1 MTGYIR
7 CSTDKDVVA
16 VELLEELQS
25 DSGHRV
31 IHIKAEEAAEPRPGP
46 PVEELVRSEELVR
59 ALKKRGIHHFY
70 EFQAEAIQ
78 LINKGRNVLVVA
90 GTGSGK
96 TEAFLVPILDRML
109 TGSQE
114 LAVLVYPTKALARDQ
129 IERVESFTSEIFG
142 FRVATYD
149 GDTPE
154 KERELIFQYPPRLLV
169 TNPDMLHLSIRQSQR
184 FRDLVRHAG
193 CVILDDA
200 HVYSGVF
207 GSHVYYVLKR
217 LRRVAE
223 RTLQLIAAT
232 ATIGNPQEFAY
243 RLLGEDAVIVVA
255 EPARRAPVYH
265 VMLEPTARSRTAEV
279 LTLLKRLSERG
290 LRTLVFVDSHR
301 LAESLSILAAREGI
315 RAAVHRAG
323 LLPEERKKVEEK
335 LRRGELDA
343 VVATPTLELGIDIGD
358 LDAVIMYGVP
368 PTFSKYLQRAG
379 RVGRRRRA
387 GYVFLVLGNDPISS
401 YYGRHP
407 EEFYEQSPDPVFLE
421 PRNEEVAKV
430 HLLSMSLDSPL
441 RLEELDAFERNVA
454 LRLISE
460 GLFRL
465 HGGYLQPTKRGL
477 TFLRDRD
484 NIRGVGEQVRIVTDA
499 GKLIGYRELP
509 QAIKELFPGAV
520 YLHGGRTYLSI
531 KLEGRKAVVKPV
543 PTKTPPVVTSPLYYT
558 MPSEEEVLAER
569 AMCGIPVRY
578 VTLTVQDVVYGY
590 VVKSF
595 PEGQVISQRLLGREL
610 SYSFRTK
617 GILIEF
623 PPRSEWS
630 ELQNAE
636 AFHAVEH
643 ALIYAAQMVVGASP
657 TDLGGVSF
665 PSGHVFIYDAFPGG
679 SGVSAR
685 LFAELEKAV
694 ARAFDITSKCTCE
707 DGCPRCIF
715 SPYCG
720 NNNKILSRRRAAEVL
735 GEVLALKL
743 AAARTERF
751 GKPIV

>member
-1 MTGYIR
+1 M
-7 CSTDKDVVA
+7 A
-16 VELLEELQS
+16 AELLEELRS
-25 DSGHRV
+25 DSGHRIV
-31 IHIKAEEAAEPRPGP
+31 YFKVEESAEPELGP
-46 PVEELVRSEELVR
+46 PVEELVKSEELLR
-59 ALKKRGIHHFY
+59 TLKRRGIHRFY
-70 EFQAEAIQ
+70 EFQAEAIR
-78 LINKGRNVLVVA
+78 LISEGRNVLVVA
-90 GTGSGK
+90 GTGCGK
-96 TEAFLVPILDRML
+96 TEAFLVPVLDRML
-109 TGSQE
+109 VGSQE

-129 IERVESFTSEIFG
+129 VERIESYTGEIFG

-149 GDTPE
+149 GDTPDR
-154 KERELIFQYPPRLLV
+154 ERELIFQYPPRLLV
-169 TNPDMLHLSIRQSQR
+169 TNPDMLHLSLRRSQR
-184 FRDLVRHAG
+184 FRDLARRVG
-193 CVILDDA
+193 YVILDDA

-217 LRRVAE
+217 LRRILE
-223 RTLQLIAAT
+223 RSPQLIAAT
-232 ATIGNPQEFAY
+232 ATIGNPQEFASK
-243 RLLGEDAVIVVA
+243 LLGEDAVIVIA
-255 EPARRAPVYH
+255 EPARRAPVFH

-279 LTLLKRLSERG
+279 LVLLRRLSEKG

-301 LAESLSILAAREGI
+301 LAESLSILAAREGV
-315 RAAVHRAG
+315 RTAVHRAG
-323 LLPEERKKVEEK
+323 LLPEERRRVEEK
-335 LRRGELDA
+335 LRKGELDA
-343 VVATPTLELGIDIGD
+343 VVATPTLELGIDIGE

-407 EEFYEQSPDPVFLE
+407 EDFYGQSPDPVFLE

-430 HLLSMSLDSPL
+430 HLLSMSLDAPL
-441 RLEELDAFERNVA
+441 RLEELDEFERGVA
-454 LRLISE
+454 LRLLSE
-460 GLFRL
+460 GLL
-465 HGGYLQPTKRGL
+465 KQSGGYLRPTRRGIA
-477 TFLRDRD
+477 FLRERD
-484 NIRGVGEQVRIVTDA
+484 NIRGVGEQVRIVTDT
-499 GKLIGYRELP
+499 GKVIGYRELP

-520 YLHGGRTYLSI
+520 YLHAGRTYLSV
-531 KLEGRKAVVKPV
+531 KLEGKRAVVKLV
-543 PTKTPPVVTSPLYYT
+543 PAKTPPVVTSPLYYT
-558 MPSEEEVLAER
+558 MPSEEEVHNER
-569 AMCGIPVRY
+569 RVYGIPVRY

-595 PEGQVISQRLLGREL
+595 PEGQVISQRLLEGEL

-623 PPRSEWS
+623 PPRVEWT

-643 ALIYAAQMVVGASP
+643 ALIYAAQMIVGASP

-665 PSGHVFIYDAFPGG
+665 PSGHIFIYDAFPGG

-685 LFAELEKAV
+685 LFAELEKAI
-694 ARAFDITSKCTCE
+694 ARAFDITSRCTCE

-720 NNNKILSRRRAAEVL
+720 NNNKILSRRRAAELL
-735 GEVLALKL
+735 GDVLALRL
-743 AAARTERF
+743 AATRTERF

>member
-1 MTGYIR
+1 VTE
-7 CSTDKDVVA
+7 
-16 VELLEELQS
+16 ELLEELKN

-31 IHIKAEEAAEPRPGP
+31 VYVKVEKPVEPRLGP
-46 PVEELVRSEELVR
+46 PVEEVVKSEELVR
-59 ALKKRGIHHFY
+59 ALKRRGIHRFY
-70 EFQAEAIQ
+70 EFQAEAIR
-78 LINKGRNVLVVA
+78 LINEGRNVLVVA

-96 TEAFLVPILDRML
+96 TEAFLVPVLDRML
-109 TGSQE
+109 SGSQE

-129 IERVESFTSEIFG
+129 IERVESYTSEIFG

-154 KERELIFQYPPRLLV
+154 RERELIFQYPPRLLV
-169 TNPDMLHLSIRQSQR
+169 TNPDMLHLSLRQSQR
-184 FRDLVRHAG
+184 FKDLVRRVG

-217 LRRVAE
+217 LRRVIG
-223 RTLQLIAAT
+223 RSPQLVAAT
-232 ATIGNPQEFAY
+232 ATIGNPQDFASKM
-243 RLLGEDAVIVVA
+243 LGEDAAIVVA

-301 LAESLSILAAREGI
+301 LAESLSILAVREGVK
-315 RAAVHRAG
+315 AAVHRAG
-323 LLPEERKKVEEK
+323 LLPEERRKVEEK

-343 VVATPTLELGIDIGD
+343 VVATPTLELGIDIGE

-401 YYGRHP
+401 YYRRHP
-407 EEFYEQSPDPVFLE
+407 EEFYGQSPDPVFLE
-421 PRNEEVAKV
+421 PQNEEVAKV
-430 HLLSMSLDSPL
+430 HLLSMSLDTPL
-441 RLEELDAFERNVA
+441 KLDELDEFERGVA
-454 LRLISE
+454 LRMLSE
-460 GLFRL
+460 GLLRQS
-465 HGGYLQPTKRGL
+465 GGYLQLTRRGIA
-477 TFLRDRD
+477 FLRERD
-484 NIRGVGEQVRIVTDA
+484 NIRGVGEQVRIVTDT
-499 GKLIGYRELP
+499 GKVIGYRELP

-520 YLHGGRTYLSI
+520 YLHAGRAYLSMR
-531 KLEGRKAVVKPV
+531 LEGKRAVVKLV
-543 PTKTPPVVTSPLYYT
+543 PTKAPPVVTSPLYYT
-558 MPSEEEVLAER
+558 MPSEEEVLDER
-569 AMCGIPVRY
+569 KVYGIPVRY
-578 VTLTVQDVVYGY
+578 VTLRVQDVVYGY

-595 PEGQVISQRLLGREL
+595 PEGQTISQRLLESEL

-617 GILIEF
+617 GVLIEF
-623 PPRSEWS
+623 PPRAEWT
-630 ELQNAE
+630 ELHNAE
-636 AFHAVEH
+636 AFHAIEH

-665 PSGHVFIYDAFPGG
+665 PSGHIFIYDAFPGG

-685 LFAELEKAV
+685 LFAELEKAME
-694 ARAFDITSKCTCE
+694 RAFDITSRCTCE

-735 GEVLALKL
+735 GETLALKL
-743 AAARTERF
+743 AAVRTERF

>member
-1 MTGYIR
+1 
-7 CSTDKDVVA
+7 
-16 VELLEELQS
+16 VELLEELRS

-31 IHIKAEEAAEPRPGP
+31 VYVKVEEPVEPKLGP
-46 PVEELVRSEELVR
+46 PVEGVVRSEELVR
-59 ALKKRGIHHFY
+59 ALRRRGIHRLY
-70 EFQAEAIQ
+70 EFQAEAIR
-78 LINKGRNVLVVA
+78 LISEGRSVLVVA

-96 TEAFLVPILDRML
+96 TEAFLVPVLDRML
-109 TGSQE
+109 SGSRE

-129 IERVESFTSEIFG
+129 IERVEGYTSEIFG

-154 KERELIFQYPPRLLV
+154 RERELIFQYPPRLLV
-169 TNPDMLHLSIRQSQR
+169 TNPDMLHLSLRQSQR
-184 FRDLVRHAG
+184 FGDLVKRVG
-193 CVILDDA
+193 SVILDDA

-217 LRRVAE
+217 LRRVIE
-223 RTLQLIAAT
+223 RSPQLVAAT
-232 ATIGNPQEFAY
+232 ATIGNPQEFASK
-243 RLLGEDAVIVVA
+243 LLGEDSAIVAA

-279 LTLLKRLSERG
+279 LALLRKLSERG

-301 LAESLSILAAREGI
+301 LAESLSILAAREGV

-323 LLPEERKKVEEK
+323 LLPEERRKVEER

-343 VVATPTLELGIDIGD
+343 VVATPTLELGIDIGE

-379 RVGRRRRA
+379 RVGRRRKA
-387 GYVFLVLGNDPISS
+387 GYVLLVLGNDPISS

-407 EEFYEQSPDPVFLE
+407 EEFYGQSPDPVFLE

-430 HLLSMSLDSPL
+430 HILSMSLDSPL
-441 RLEELDAFERNVA
+441 RLDELDEFEKVVA
-454 LRLISE
+454 LRLLSE
-460 GLFRL
+460 GLLRQSS
-465 HGGYLQPTKRGL
+465 GYLRPTRKG
-477 TFLRDRD
+477 TAFLRERD
-484 NIRGVGEQVRIVTDA
+484 NIRGVGEQVRIVTDT
-499 GKLIGYRELP
+499 GKVIGYRELP

-520 YLHGGRTYLSI
+520 YLHAGRAYLSVR
-531 KLEGRKAVVKPV
+531 LEGRRAVVKLV
-543 PTKTPPVVTSPLYYT
+543 PTKAPPVVTSPLYYT
-558 MPSEEEVLAER
+558 MPSEEEVHDER
-569 AMCGIPVRY
+569 RVYGIPVRY

-595 PEGQVISQRLLGREL
+595 PEGQVVSQRLLESEL

-623 PPRSEWS
+623 PPRAAWT

-636 AFHAVEH
+636 AFHAIEH
-643 ALIYAAQMVVGASP
+643 ALIYAAQMIVGASP

-665 PSGHVFIYDAFPGG
+665 PSGHIFIYDAFPGG

-685 LFAELEKAV
+685 LFAELERV
-694 ARAFDITSKCTCE
+694 MARALDITSRCTCE

-720 NNNKILSRRRAAEVL
+720 NNNKVLSRRRAAEVL
-735 GEVLALKL
+735 GEVMSLRLT
-743 AAARTERF
+743 AARTERS